1 LTASTESFHLAGS
14 AFDAVA
20 DSYDAQFTA
29 STIGRAQRS
38 VVWKKAAEVFHD
50 GDRVLELN
58 CGTGE
63 DALFLASLGVAVT
76 ACDASPRM
84 IELARARKYNEAP
97 TARID
102 FRVSWSER
110 LDRLPP
116 KLTFDGAFS
125 NFSGL
130 NCVKDL
136 TAVARELHHRL
147 NSGAQLLLCLS
158 TRFCLWEMLHYG
170 VRADFRR
177 AFRRCGGSTVARIG
191 GQSFDVYYPSLRSVL
206 RCFGTQF
213 RLRSV
218 IGVGLAVPPS
228 YMEEWA
234 RRHLSILR
242 ACESVDRL
250 FSRWPLFRV
259 LGDHMLL
266 HLERV

>member
-1 LTASTESFHLAGS
+1 MTAVAENFHLAAN

-20 DSYDAQFTA
+20 DSYDSSFTA

-38 VVWKKAAEVFHD
+38 VVWKKAEEVFRA

-63 DALFLASLGVAVT
+63 DALFLASRGIVVT

-84 IELARARKYNEAP
+84 IELARARKCNEAP
-97 TARID
+97 AARID
-102 FRVSWSER
+102 FHLLSSER

-116 KLTFDGAFS
+116 EPRFDGVFS

-130 NCVKDL
+130 NCVADL
-136 TAVARELHHRL
+136 AGVAGELHHRL
-147 NSGAQLLLCLS
+147 HAGAQLLLCLS
-158 TRFCLWEMLHYG
+158 TRFCLWEMLYYG

-177 AFRRCGGSTVARIG
+177 AFRRCGGSSVAHMG

-206 RCFGTQF
+206 QCFGAQF
-213 RLRSV
+213 RLRSLNA
-218 IGVGLAVPPS
+218 VGLAVPPS

-234 RRHLSILR
+234 RRHLSTLR

-250 FSRWPLFRV
+250 LSRWPLFRV